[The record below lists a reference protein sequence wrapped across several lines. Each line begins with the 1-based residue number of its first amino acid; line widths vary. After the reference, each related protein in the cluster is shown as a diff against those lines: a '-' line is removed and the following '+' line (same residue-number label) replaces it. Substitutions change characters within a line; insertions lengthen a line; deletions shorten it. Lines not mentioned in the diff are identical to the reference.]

1 MLVREYYSGTLPPSA
16 KVAGSLAALFSLVRK
31 KVPKKY
37 AEGVRTLS
45 TPVDAVKFLRFDGD
59 TGNST
64 ACGNAKRRSFYL
76 LLSNCGLT
84 QAEFYEIF
92 EFLLYRGFGLMSEF
106 SCWNLWHENG
116 QSYAED

>member
-76 LLSNCGLT
+76 LLSICGLT
-84 QAEFYEIF
+84 H
-92 EFLLYRGFGLMSEF
+92 R
-106 SCWNLWHENG
+106 
-116 QSYAED
+116 